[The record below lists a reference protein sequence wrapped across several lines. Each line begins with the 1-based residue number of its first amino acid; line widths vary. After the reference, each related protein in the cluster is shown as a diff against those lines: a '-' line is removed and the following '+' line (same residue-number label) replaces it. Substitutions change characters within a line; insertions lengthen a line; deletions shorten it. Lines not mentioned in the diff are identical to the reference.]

1 MLKDNTI
8 LELYYRLAGDKRTSI
23 EYKELSRKQVKA
35 KLEFEQGIEE
45 EKCKQLEQL
54 LNITYDMSE
63 IENKE
68 WFIEGYKIATQI
80 MAEVYNR
87 NN

>member
-1 MLKDNTI
+1 MIKNNTI
-8 LELYYRLAGDKRTSI
+8 LELYYKLAGDKRTSI

-35 KLEFEQGIEE
+35 KLEFEQSIEE
-45 EKCKQLEQL
+45 EKSKQLEQL

-68 WFIEGYKIATQI
+68 WFIEGYKIATKI